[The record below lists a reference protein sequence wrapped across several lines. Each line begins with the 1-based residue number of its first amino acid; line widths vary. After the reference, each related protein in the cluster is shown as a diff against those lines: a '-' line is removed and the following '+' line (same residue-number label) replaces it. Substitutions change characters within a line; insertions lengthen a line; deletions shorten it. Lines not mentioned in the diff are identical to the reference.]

1 MDSLDII
8 SNLPFYIK
16 HANSYERVKEIVS
29 IDFDAKTAEVL
40 FPDGQTMVVSLF
52 RIVQFKVHH
61 ICKNQ
66 YE

>member
-16 HANSYERVKEIVS
+16 HANSYERLQETVTNY
-29 IDFDAKTAEVL
+29 FDAETAEVL
-40 FPDGQTMVVSLF
+40 FPDGQTMVVALF